1 MKTKVVVTFVVIA
14 IMGVLSHF
22 AYDYFN
28 IELLKI
34 IFPANESLFEHTK
47 LIIFPTLI
55 YMIFDYIITKDKENI
70 LSSYLA
76 GIIVSV
82 VFMISGFYTIYGI
95 IGYNIDWINILLFF
109 ICVAIVV
116 YYRYKKITLFDGANN
131 VIALIILLII
141 IEIFSFYPA
150 DIAFFKELNT

>member
-1 MKTKVVVTFVVIA
+1 MKKRILVAFVAIS
-14 IMGVLSHF
+14 IMGILSHF
-22 AYDYFN
+22 AYDFFN
-28 IELLKI
+28 IDMLKI
-34 IFPANESLFEHTK
+34 IFPSNESLFEHTK

-55 YMIFDYIITKDKENI
+55 YMIFDYFISKDKEKI

-95 IGYNIDWINILLFF
+95 IGTNIDWINILLFF
-109 ICVAIVV
+109 ISVAIVI

-141 IEIFSFYPA
+141 IEIFTFYPTE
-150 DIAFFKELNT
+150 IAFFRELNT